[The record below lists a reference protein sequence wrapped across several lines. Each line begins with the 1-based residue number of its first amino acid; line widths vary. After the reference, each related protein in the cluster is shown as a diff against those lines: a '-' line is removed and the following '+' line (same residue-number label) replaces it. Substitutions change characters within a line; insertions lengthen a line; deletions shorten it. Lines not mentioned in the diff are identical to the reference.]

1 MDSID
6 KAILNLEKKLKSID
20 KFHRAVDTYL
30 KVEPYRLI
38 YEALNLENL
47 PLERRR
53 HLLIEARTLMR
64 RIEINRE
71 NLKPGLEDN
80 LLLLAWLLML
90 FPEPFLSDAM
100 GLGVIGLWALIKK
113 AKGERVDPSTIRCM
127 LKQSME
133 RLTKDRM

>member
-6 KAILNLEKKLKSID
+6 KAILNLEKKLRSID
-20 KFHRAVDTYL
+20 KFHRAVDNYL

-38 YEALNLENL
+38 YEVLNLEKL

-53 HLLIEARTLMR
+53 RLLIEARTLMKK
-64 RIEINRE
+64 IELNGE
-71 NLKPGLEDN
+71 GVKPGMEDN
-80 LLLLAWLLML
+80 LLLLAWLLIL

-113 AKGERVDPSTIRCM
+113 ARGERIDPSTIRCM
-127 LKQSME
+127 LKQSIE